1 MSRLQAE
8 GPQLGEVITL
18 IPGDGLGQE
27 ITSAAVRVLEAAGF
41 HPRWETALAG
51 DAALKEL
58 GTPLPDGVIESVS
71 RTRVALKGPLKTP
84 VGAGYKSVNVALRQQ
99 FVLYANFRPI
109 QSLEGIRTKWSGL
122 DLVVIRENTEGLYS
136 GIEHEVVPGVM
147 ESLKIITRAA
157 TERIA
162 RFACDYAR
170 GNRRKKITII
180 HKANIMKLSDGLF
193 LQASRDIAAQYPDL
207 ECDDCIV
214 DNACMQLI
222 TRPEQFDVLLL
233 ENLYGDIIS
242 DLAAGL
248 VGGLGV
254 VPGVNY
260 GDNCGIFEAVH
271 GTAPDIAGK
280 GIANPTALIR
290 SAVLMLEFV
299 GKPEIAARINGSL
312 RKVLR
317 EGRAVTPDLGGKA
330 TTDEMCRAIIESL

>member
-1 MSRLQAE
+1 M
-8 GPQLGEVITL
+8 
-18 IPGDGLGQE
+18 
-27 ITSAAVRVLEAAGF
+27 VRVLEAAGF
-41 HPRWETALAG
+41 RPKWETALAG
-51 DAALKEL
+51 DTALKEL
-58 GTPLPDGVIESVS
+58 GTPLPDEVIESVN

-84 VGAGYKSVNVALRQQ
+84 IGAGYKSVNVSLRKH

-109 QSLEGIRTKWSGL
+109 QSLEGVVTKWAGL
-122 DLVVIRENTEGLYS
+122 DLAVIRENTEGLYS

-162 RFACDYAR
+162 RFAFGHASR
-170 GNRRKKITII
+170 VGRKKVTII

-193 LQASRDIAAQYPDL
+193 LEASKDIARQYPDV

-222 TRPEQFDVLLL
+222 TRPERFDVLLL

-260 GDNCGIFEAVH
+260 GNDCGIFEAVH

-280 GIANPTALIR
+280 GIANPTALLR
-290 SAVLMLEFV
+290 SAVLMLEYV
-299 GKPEIAARINGSL
+299 GQQEMAAKIDTSL

-330 TTDEMCRAIIESL
+330 TTDEMCRAIIKNL

>member
-1 MSRLQAE
+1 LSRLKSKHL
-8 GPQLGEVITL
+8 QLGRAVTL
-18 IPGDGLGQE
+18 IPGDGIGQE
-27 ITSAAVRVLEAAGF
+27 IITAVVRILEAAGF
-41 HPRWETALAG
+41 RPKWETTLAG

-58 GTPLPDGVIESVS
+58 GTPLPNDVIESVS

-84 VGAGYKSVNVALRQQ
+84 IGTGYKSVNVALRQH

-109 QSLEGIRTKWSGL
+109 ESLEGIDSKWSDL

-136 GIEHEVVPGVM
+136 GIEHEVVPGVV
-147 ESLKIITRAA
+147 ESLKIITRVA

-162 RFACDYAR
+162 QFAFKYAR
-170 GNRRKKITII
+170 KTKRKKVTII
-180 HKANIMKLSDGLF
+180 HKANIMKMSDGLF
-193 LQASRDIAAQYPDL
+193 LQASKDIAGHYPDIA
-207 ECDDCIV
+207 CDDCIV

-222 TRPEQFDVLLL
+222 TRPERFDVLLL

-260 GDNCGIFEAVH
+260 GDDCGIFEAVH

-280 GIANPTALIR
+280 GIANPTALLR
-290 SAVLMLEFV
+290 SAILMLEFV
-299 GKPEIAARINGSL
+299 GQPQIAAKIDHAL

-317 EGRAVTPDLGGKA
+317 EGKAVTPDLGGKG
-330 TTDEMCRAIIESL
+330 TTDEMCRAIIKNL